1 MKKIFLMAIAA
12 LLFAAPAVQAQKVNR
27 EALVAA
33 LEKSDA
39 EIQDA
44 KKNVK
49 AATWIK
55 RAQTIFTAIA
65 APVGTSKDGSPSL
78 YATMPINMLTVA
90 LGGNPKSVE
99 DVQLPSGPA
108 RAYQYNWVIV
118 YEQNGT
124 VSCWAQRKQVRPELY
139 KQFVEALNTAYE
151 LDQKQAPKIQ
161 AEMKKAVNFFTEE
174 GQMLFACG
182 RYDKASKSFMKAYN
196 LMKNPA
202 FGGPVNYDLIYNAGY
217 SSVMDGSVNA
227 ENSESFVRAEKL
239 FTQALKDGYT
249 DDMGRCYYYLFH
261 SRFGQLPKLEGEERA
276 AKLAAAK
283 EALVQGVTLYPT
295 NEDMIRSLVGLYMQE
310 PTAGDP
316 SELINMIKA
325 AIERDPQS
333 VQMWASLSLACY
345 QMKDYDG
352 AIAAGEKAAELAP
365 NNFDSYYRL
374 GVFYTEKGNAINER
388 LNGYY
393 ATQAEY
399 DADLALR
406 TDAYRQSLPWFEKAH
421 EVDPAN
427 RSVVEYLKSIYFILR
442 DEPGMMDKYNEFNA
456 LLQQM

>member
-12 LLFAAPAVQAQKVNR
+12 LLFAAPAMQAQKVNR

-55 RAQTIFTAIA
+55 RAQTIFTAIG
-65 APVGTSKDGSPSL
+65 APVGVSKDGSPSI
-78 YATMPINMLTVA
+78 YETMPVNMLSVA
-90 LGGNPKSVE
+90 FGNPKGME
-99 DVQLPSGPA
+99 EVQLPSGPA
-108 RAYQYNWVIV
+108 HAYQYNWVTV

-124 VSCWAQRKQVRPELY
+124 IVAWEQRKQVRPDLY
-139 KQFVEALNTAYE
+139 KEFVDALNKAFE

-161 AEMKKAVNFFTEE
+161 AELKKAVNFYTEE
-174 GQMLFACG
+174 GQMLFKAG
-182 RYDKASKSFMKAYN
+182 SFAKASKSFMKAYR
-196 LMKNPA
+196 LMQNPA
-202 FGGPVNYDLIYNAGY
+202 YGEPVNFDLIYNAGY
-217 SSVMDGSVNA
+217 SAVMDGSVNA
-227 ENSESFVRAEKL
+227 ANVESFVRAEKL
-239 FTQALKDGYT
+239 FVQALKDGYT
-249 DDMGRCYYYLFH
+249 DEMGRCYYYLFH
-261 SRFGQLPKLEGEERA
+261 SRFGQLPQLEGEARA

-283 EALVQGVTLYPT
+283 EALVEGVTKYPT

-325 AIERDPQS
+325 AIERDPES

-345 QMKDYDG
+345 QMKDFDG

-365 NNFDSYYRL
+365 NFDSYYRI

-406 TDAYRQSLPWFEKAH
+406 TDAYRAALPWFEKAH

-427 RSVVEYLKSIYFILR
+427 RSVVEYLKSLYFILR
-442 DEPGMMDKYNEFNA
+442 DEPGMMDKYNEYNA